1 MKEEGTKRNT
11 DLEQRTF
18 QFAVDVVKFLKT
30 IKYSREN
37 DVIKYQLAKA
47 ATSIGANLPC
57 GIKYV
62 YCVFENYDEI
72 LLCICIIQC

>member
-1 MKEEGTKRNT
+1 LREEGTKGNS

-18 QFAVDVVKFLKT
+18 RFAVDVVKFLKT
-30 IKYSREN
+30 IKYSKEN

-57 GIKYV
+57 GIK
-62 YCVFENYDEI
+62 
-72 LLCICIIQC
+72 